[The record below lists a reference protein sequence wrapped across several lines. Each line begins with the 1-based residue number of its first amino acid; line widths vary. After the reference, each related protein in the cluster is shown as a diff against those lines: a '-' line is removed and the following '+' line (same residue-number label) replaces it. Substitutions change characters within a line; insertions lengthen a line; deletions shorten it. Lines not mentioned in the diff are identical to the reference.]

1 MEDNGPLIDAIIS
14 WSTKPDEMEYIEAYK
29 KVVDQ
34 LRMPD
39 GRWCTE
45 FFEKWRSLICEKTG
59 LDIDLETT
67 TLTRLDIAAA
77 AHVTAV
83 LVAREIGYKGC
94 IVSQLTAIKN
104 RIPH

>member
-1 MEDNGPLIDAIIS
+1 
-14 WSTKPDEMEYIEAYK
+14 MEYINAYK

-39 GRWCTE
+39 GQWCME
-45 FFEKWRSLICEKTG
+45 FFTKWRSLINEKTG
-59 LDIDLETT
+59 LDIELETT
-67 TLTRLDIAAA
+67 ELTRIDIAAA

-83 LVAREIGYKGC
+83 LVARDIGYKGC

-104 RIPH
+104 RIPYE